1 MIVGAGFSHA
11 VSERYPLTDELGRLT
26 LERAGIPKKDHPPA
40 GSRFETWLSRFAEDQ
55 PYRSVEDNHR
65 ARARFLELT
74 RALTAVLRERELEAL
89 ASPAPGWLDDLVSVL
104 HARRATVVSF
114 DYDHVLECAVDG
126 HTLID
131 HRSGPGAHRR
141 VSSDD
146 ILDRLP
152 VAPPPTPDDVQALID
167 AAGYN
172 SGRYVPTWPRQGVAD
187 TFRLLKLHGSLSWY
201 WSPDDA
207 TGSTLQRWR
216 VPGIFGQPA
225 ADDDED
231 AAERGRRLPGRVPF
245 VVPPMATKS
254 SYLSNLVVRELWG
267 RARDALAA
275 ADRVIVIGYS
285 VPAED
290 QLASG
295 LLADA
300 LRGREV
306 DVVIADRCPK
316 AVAERLSSLGVEG
329 ANDAIKF
336 AGVTCAEQLVA
347 WWRDQQARVAVEQL
361 RVLAR
366 TGTTASEIG
375 LQALWGRDGASWC
388 DDPRLGE
395 ATWDSGRSQNG
406 DLVVRPASDGPGTP
420 NGAQKL
426 LDHLIDDSPVER
438 ILVHADDKLFPVVDV
453 HDPPGPDDRTLG
465 GALTLV
471 ATRHPLG

>member
-40 GSRFETWLSRFAEDQ
+40 GSRFETWLSRLAEDQ

-167 AAGYN
+167 AAGYS

-201 WSPDDA
+201 WSPDDV

-245 VVPPMATKS
+245 VVPPTATKS

-275 ADRVIVIGYS
+275 ADRVVIIGYS

-300 LRGREV
+300 LRGR
-306 DVVIADRCPK
+306 DLGVVIADICPD
-316 AVAERLSSLGVEG
+316 AVAERLSSLGVQG
-329 ANDAIKF
+329 ADAATTF
-336 AGVTCAEQLVA
+336 DTEACVGRLVE
-347 WWRDQQARVAVEQL
+347 WWRDLQTRCAVEQL
-361 RVLAR
+361 RLLAR
-366 TGTTASEIG
+366 TRTAIPDVG
-375 LQALWGRDGASWC
+375 LRARWGAAGASRC
-388 DDPRLGE
+388 DAPGLGE
-395 ATWDSGRSQNG
+395 ATWDSGRARNG

-420 NGAQKL
+420 NGARKL

-438 ILVHADDKLFPVVDV
+438 ILVHADDRLFPVVDV
-453 HDPPGPDDRTLG
+453 HHPPDPADRMLG

-471 ATRHPLG
+471 ASRHPLG